1 MGPDLVT
8 SEALIRAA
16 TQNSLYKCDEL
27 KIQSVAF
34 PALGTGVGGF
44 PVDKCAH
51 AMIDEVFLYLQEE
64 TDTSLK
70 EVVFFLF
77 GEETYRSFGKALEER
92 ATA

>member
-1 MGPDLVT
+1 
-8 SEALIRAA
+8 
-16 TQNSLYKCDEL
+16 
-27 KIQSVAF
+27 
-34 PALGTGVGGF
+34 
-44 PVDKCAH
+44 
-51 AMIDEVFLYLQEE
+51 MIDEVFLYLQEE